1 MARVR
6 GLAAMWIASIG
17 LGVVACERPSHEEL
31 VEPVTRATLHVENR
45 NWLDA
50 VVYSVRSGMHY
61 RLGDVRSF
69 QSDTFELPPAVT
81 ATGEVRLVVELIG
94 TTSRYVSPTV
104 ILVDHSVVDLHIAGA
119 LNLSSVSVWP
129 ATPDEP

>member
-1 MARVR
+1 MARL
-6 GLAAMWIASIG
+6 GSLAAMWVASVG
-17 LGVVACERPSHEEL
+17 LGIAACERPSHEEP
-31 VEPVTRATLHVENR
+31 VEPLTRATLHVENS

-50 VVYSVRSGMHY
+50 VIYGVRSGTLH

-104 ILVDHSVVDLHIAGA
+104 ILADHSVVELYIAGA